1 MELLHVQDLSP
12 LIELASQD
20 SLVLEIFN
28 YTWLNASI
36 IPTEVQAVRNN
47 IDKIVPSLLVVFK
60 GTDAVTLL
68 SFLGDLI
75 PKMEPEVSFLPSFPI
90 IIQFL
95 TNSRPFQEIL
105 NGSSL

>member
-20 SLVLEIFN
+20 PLVLEIFK
-28 YTWLNASI
+28 YTLLNASI
-36 IPTEVQAVRNN
+36 IPAEVQAVREN
-47 IDKIVPSLLVVFK
+47 IDKIVPSLVVIFK
-60 GTDAVTLL
+60 GTDGVTFL

-75 PKMEPEVSFLPSFPI
+75 PKLEPEVSFLPNFPI
-90 IIQFL
+90 IILVL
-95 TNSRPFQEIL
+95 TTSRPFQEIL